1 MKVQV
6 KGLLKAIFCDQKG
19 NKKADKFCVE
29 FSSTSNIVH
38 DLEPKKM
45 GICSGEYEVSD
56 LSDLYNIDF

>member
-6 KGLLKAIFCDQKG
+6 KGLLKAIFCNQKG
-19 NKKADKFCVE
+19 NKKANKLRVE

-45 GICSGEYEVSD
+45 GICSGEYE
-56 LSDLYNIDF
+56 LSDISELYDIDF